1 MSTKRVLK
9 PDNLIQADTIR
20 DKIINTFQDEMAK
33 LGFDAS
39 GVDNRNEKK
48 PRYIT
53 HNQINYIFRQVYY
66 KLFKPSKPLMCHANS
81 IIDYSDTR
89 LLKVIADTFLDI
101 CSMYNK
107 SLGLMS
113 FSYLTGITTETFRV
127 WALDADGSNPE
138 RSAIIKYIRESHK
151 AAQIGLLNEAPVGAL
166 AVANNDVET
175 GLEWSKQQALT
186 QANNTVYILSSERL
200 QGLGLPKA
208 DTKELATPD

>member
-1 MSTKRVLK
+1 MGTKKAVK
-9 PDNLIQADTIR
+9 PDNSIQADTIR
-20 DKIINTFQDEMAK
+20 DNIINTFQDEMAK

-81 IIDYSDTR
+81 IIDYSDTTT
-89 LLKVIADTFLDI
+89 LKIIADTFLDI

-127 WALDADGSNPE
+127 WALDADGLNPE

-208 DTKELATPD
+208 DSQAIEPPQ